1 MAEDKERTGAKS
13 TEAQGEASEAQGTD
27 TVNRDDPLDVGVPM
41 LPSEGNERQGPED
54 ALGVGPKR
62 GDYRNRIGSSL
73 YNPTTTERIPEDE
86 RETDDDGNVIGA
98 HTRVVEQR
106 PRAEDIGDEEGL
118 KGGVET
124 DPAHPFY
131 GVRSRG

>member
-1 MAEDKERTGAKS
+1 MAEDKERTSAKNQS
-13 TEAQGEASEAQGTD
+13 ARN
-27 TVNRDDPLDVGVPM
+27 TVDRDDPLDVGVPM
-41 LPSEGNERQGPED
+41 LPSEGRERQGPED

-62 GDYRNRIGSSL
+62 GDYTGRIGSSL

-86 RETDDDGNVIGA
+86 RETDEDGNVVGP

-106 PRAEDIGDEEGL
+106 PRAEEIGDEEGL

-124 DPAHPFY
+124 DPVHPFY
-131 GVRSRG
+131 GVRKRR